1 MMDVGLGQLRR
12 LRGTANTSR
21 ELPVVH
27 MGRSVNEFFDH
38 LKTSSDAGRKLPN
51 WCVSH
56 FACLFWPT
64 GRLISLVDKAR
75 GAVSRGTFQ
84 SVHAEICV
92 GC

>member
-1 MMDVGLGQLRR
+1 

-21 ELPVVH
+21 ELPVVD

-56 FACLFWPT
+56 FACPFLA
-64 GRLISLVDKAR
+64 G
-75 GAVSRGTFQ
+75 
-84 SVHAEICV
+84 
-92 GC
+92 